1 MKPTTKRIA
10 LIIAGALISGAALMA
25 QGAASPAKQATKA
38 PVVQNQAKATGTPKG
53 TTKNTAKSTSKARK
67 TATTA
72 KASHRRHR
80 WARRA
85 AAQTPAQTKTAK

>member
-25 QGAASPAKQATKA
+25 QGAASPTKSAVKA
-38 PVVQNQAKATGTPKG
+38 PAVQSQVKAPG
-53 TTKNTAKSTSKARK
+53 TTKGATKSTSKARR
-67 TATTA
+67 TAKTA

-80 WARRA
+80 RARRTA
-85 AAQTPAQTKTAK
+85 APKVATPAK